1 MKKLTCVLIIALIL
15 LFISGCT
22 TEKDNALKVLDKEHA
37 ETVQND
43 LEMFSDGNIS
53 GITERV
59 FGVASDEISAD
70 DSNNGIIADLF
81 ANAEVQIASAD
92 ESSISYT
99 IVSPDISDFF
109 TVYADQLDSITTSE
123 ELGEAILEYAK
134 TAPTKEYTVTVPYS
148 VEEDDIDVAYDD
160 PDFIN
165 AMTGGLLD
173 AYTALYDLYL
183 SEG

>member
-1 MKKLTCVLIIALIL
+1 MKKLIIL
-15 LFISGCT
+15 LALMIMLLSMPACT
-22 TEKDNALKVLDKEHA
+22 TDKDNTLKVLEKDHA
-37 ETVQND
+37 VAVQND
-43 LEMFSDGNIS
+43 LEVFSDGDIS
-53 GITERV
+53 GITERI

-92 ESSISYT
+92 ESTISYT

-109 TVYADQLDSITTSE
+109 TVYAEQLDSITTSE

-134 TAPTKEYTVTVPYS
+134 TAPTEEYTVTVPYS
-148 VEEDDIDVAYDD
+148 VEDDAIDVSYDD

>member
-1 MKKLTCVLIIALIL
+1 MKRIVCIL
-15 LFISGCT
+15 LAMFLLVSMTACGT
-22 TEKDNALKVLDKEHA
+22 DKDEVSKTIGKKNA
-37 ETVQND
+37 ETVRND
-43 LEMFSDGNIS
+43 LEVFSEGDIS

-59 FGVASDEISAD
+59 FGSLPNETSEE
-70 DSNNGIIADLF
+70 GIIADLF
-81 ANAEVQIASAD
+81 ANAEAQITSAD
-92 ESSISYT
+92 ESTITYT

-173 AYTALYDLYL
+173 AYSALYDLYL